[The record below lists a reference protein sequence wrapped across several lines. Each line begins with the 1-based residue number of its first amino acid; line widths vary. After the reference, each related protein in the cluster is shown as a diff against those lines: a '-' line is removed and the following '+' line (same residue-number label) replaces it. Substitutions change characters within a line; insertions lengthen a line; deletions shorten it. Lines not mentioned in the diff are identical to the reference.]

1 VDQQLDIQGISTRC
15 RTVGTG
21 PEVLVLHGWG
31 ASIEAVGSIVSALEP
46 TCTVHAVDL
55 PGFGRSGLPPGPWGV
70 QEYSD
75 WTCALLAALG
85 LERVSIVGHSHG
97 GRIAIHLAAHHPVLV
112 DKLVLVDA
120 AGIRAPRTF
129 RWYRR
134 VAIAKLAKHVLNRLG
149 SPGRALSGRL
159 VGRTA
164 SGDYSAT
171 AEVLR
176 PTFNRLVSADLTALL
191 PQVRAST
198 LLIWGENDEDTPL
211 RDGETMQRL
220 IPDAGLVVFEGAG
233 HFAYADQPQRFA
245 RIARHF
251 LGGAGNDPTHPAAAA
266 VR

>member
-1 VDQQLDIQGISTRC
+1 VDRTFDIQGIATRC
-15 RTVGTG
+15 RTVGSG

-46 TCTVHAVDL
+46 GCTVHAVDL
-55 PGFGRSGLPPGPWGV
+55 PGFGKSGLPPGPWGV
-70 QEYSD
+70 EDYAD
-75 WTCALLAALG
+75 WTRSLLAALG
-85 LERVSIVGHSHG
+85 LKQVSIVGHSHG
-97 GRIAIHLAAHHPVLV
+97 GRIAIHLAAHHPDLV
-112 DKLVLVDA
+112 DRLVLVDA

-134 VAIAKLAKHVLNRLG
+134 VVVAKLAKHVLNRLG
-149 SPGRALSGRL
+149 EPGRSLSGRL

-171 AEVLR
+171 AEALR
-176 PTFNRLVSADLTALL
+176 PTFNRLVSADLTPLL

-211 RDGETMQRL
+211 RDAKTMERL

-251 LGGAGNDPTHPAAAA
+251 LGGTEDDPARRAAAA
-266 VR
+266 V

>member
-1 VDQQLDIQGISTRC
+1 MDQRLDIQGISARC
-15 RTVGTG
+15 RTVGSG

-31 ASIEAVGSIVSALEP
+31 ASIEAVGSIVTALAP
-46 TCTVHAVDL
+46 ICTVHAVDL
-55 PGFGRSGLPPGPWGV
+55 PGFGDSALPPGPWGV
-70 QEYSD
+70 EDYSG
-75 WTCALLAALG
+75 WTRALLAALG
-85 LERVSIVGHSHG
+85 LEQVSIVAHSHG
-97 GRIAIHLAAHHPVLV
+97 GRIAIHLAAHHPELV

-120 AGIRAPRTF
+120 AGVRAPRTF

-134 VAIAKLAKHVLNRLG
+134 VAMAKLAKHVLNRLG
-149 SPGRALSGRL
+149 SPGRTLSGRL

-171 AEVLR
+171 AEALR
-176 PTFNRLVSADLTALL
+176 PTFNRLVSVDLTPVM

-251 LGGAGNDPTHPAAAA
+251 LGGAEDDPARPATAA